1 MLGCGLERETKRVGG
16 KIKKKKK
23 ISSTPSLHQ
32 HNNTTKP
39 ERPELLQSSAKKTL
53 IWRQLELSLS
63 LASPPAPIPT
73 PTRHSILSIS
83 IARRFPA
90 TTTTTTTSSA
100 GRRDGAFSP
109 PHIPQPSVASAAA
122 AESPTTTSFR
132 RGSQTLT
139 VDFG

>member
-23 ISSTPSLHQ
+23 IFHRSLHQ

-63 LASPPAPIPT
+63 LASPPSPIPT
-73 PTRHSILSIS
+73 PTRHSI
-83 IARRFPA
+83 ARRFPA
-90 TTTTTTTSSA
+90 TTTTTTSSA

-109 PHIPQPSVASAAA
+109 PHIPQPSVASVAA
-122 AESPTTTSFR
+122 AEFPTTTSFR